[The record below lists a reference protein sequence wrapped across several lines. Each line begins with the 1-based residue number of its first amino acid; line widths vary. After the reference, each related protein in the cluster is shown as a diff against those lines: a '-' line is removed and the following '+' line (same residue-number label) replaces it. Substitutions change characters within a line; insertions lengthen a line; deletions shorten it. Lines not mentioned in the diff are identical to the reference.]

1 MQAILK
7 KTTRRRPISLTILG
21 WFFIIFYGGQLT
33 YLFWTPARI
42 ELLILSADRP
52 WGLITDVAIP
62 IISAVLSIAAGIAIL
77 LRRKWGRAVYVGT
90 MGVGLVIWE
99 MQIPMKEIVYW
110 LPGPLLLF
118 VLFIYLLY
126 RKPATAYFQR
136 TKVVAD
142 DVQDAAAS

>member
-21 WFFIIFYGGQLT
+21 WFFIIFYGGQLI
-33 YLFWTPARI
+33 YFFWTPARL

-62 IISAVLSIAAGIAIL
+62 IISTVLCVVAGIAIL
-77 LRRKWGRAVYVGT
+77 LRRKWGRAVYVGA
-90 MGVGLVIWE
+90 MGVSLVNWE
-99 MQIPMKEIVYW
+99 MQVPMKEIVYW

-118 VLFIYLLY
+118 VLLIYLLY
-126 RKPATAYFQR
+126 RQPATAYFNR
-136 TKVVAD
+136 TKALAD
-142 DVQDAAAS
+142 DTQDAVAS